1 MKKLL
6 SATKPYLRW
15 VILGGTLFFVLKA
28 FKDHWREVTA
38 VRIDSQGWL
47 MLAIALIVT
56 LLAHIWSAWVWTW
69 ILKAFKQSV
78 GGWWAIRVYLITN
91 IAKYLPGNVGH
102 FYGRILAV
110 SKAGSTLGAASLSV
124 LLEPL
129 LMAAAALLVALT
141 SSGLGWIEAASD
153 PWSWR
158 IQILCLA
165 GVLLG
170 IHPRILNP
178 VMHFLSRLK
187 ANTADTAAVN
197 IEQYPLLPL
206 LGELGFLVLR
216 GTGFLFAWTAL
227 MSVNIGQIPSLL
239 STFSFAW
246 LLGMVVPGAPGGMGV
261 FEATAIALL
270 DEQHFPAGIILSTIA
285 LFRLISIS
293 AEVVAA
299 GLAWLSKN
307 CEL

>member
-165 GVLLG
+165 VVLLG

-261 FEATAIALL
+261 FEAMAIALL